1 MQKSCPPEGGRSF
14 FMPSGINGQAAHVIG
29 GYL

>member
-1 MQKSCPPEGGRSF
+1 MQKSCPSEGGSF